1 MIKVEGT
8 RTVEAARAGR
18 VRANVPAGMAFAL
31 EQAGETRAAI
41 SVSGARA
48 LSSVDA
54 LIALQEMADPLS
66 GRAKAARRGRDVLD
80 LLDDVRDGLLD
91 GQVSRR
97 TLQQLVSLVGAP
109 REEFN
114 DAGLSAVL
122 DEIDLRA
129 RVELAKLDFAV
140 AK

>member
-1 MIKVEGT
+1 MAFSLDQAE
-8 RTVEAARAGR
+8 EARA
-18 VRANVPAGMAFAL
+18 ATPLA
-31 EQAGETRAAI
+31 
-41 SVSGARA
+41 GARA

-54 LIALQEMADPLS
+54 LIALQEMPDPMS
-66 GRAKAARRGRDVLD
+66 GRAKAARRGRDLLD

-91 GQVSRR
+91 GQVSRS

-109 REEFN
+109 REGFN
-114 DAGLSAVL
+114 DPGLSAVL